1 MNATTVNTLNGE
13 QDPSNASDVRRC
25 SADFQSAVSQVSN
38 LRGNGTAD
46 DLQIG
51 NPRYGRLKT
60 CATGLAALLVL
71 PLLCLAAEAAGP
83 QVAAK
88 IERPEDL
95 TIPVILE
102 RINRLGPYE
111 APDLPLKT
119 NQNYAYSS
127 ADVEPFGAVKPF
139 KEHFL
144 IQMEYT
150 GSGRAIPEPEHL
162 DSVKIGFLGPI
173 MQTVSVATGG
183 ASHEEALGIAMLRAC
198 RLAIEEANAKGGYLK
213 RKIPFELC
221 VCNDNALWGA
231 SGSEVIHLAYRDNVW
246 AILGGIDGANT
257 HIAIR
262 VALKIEIPW
271 MTPGDLDPTYIET
284 NIPWVF
290 RCIGDDRQ
298 QNYILVDYLFRKVKY
313 QRVAILRSSNRY
325 GRFGVREIRDGARRL
340 NRPIVI
346 EMAHKVG
353 ATDFTMQL
361 DRIEAAKPEAIVYW
375 GDAEDAARVLN
386 AIRARGMKQPVLF
399 CDRAVSDDFLK
410 IAGLNAEGVLCTYP
424 WNPERKGPKLDAF
437 KKAFKQRW
445 GVGPDTYAAHAYDGI
460 NMLIWAIQTA
470 GLNRAKIRD
479 VLAYRAEPFPGVT
492 GDIPL
497 SSALDDAGEVFL
509 AIREKGKWV
518 YHSRDDLGIP
528 RGKVIEKPRA
538 EREQASVE

>member
-1 MNATTVNTLNGE
+1 MNTSELNLGR
-13 QDPSNASDVRRC
+13 PSLVGLVALFMLN
-25 SADFQSAVSQVSN
+25 
-38 LRGNGTAD
+38 
-46 DLQIG
+46 
-51 NPRYGRLKT
+51 
-60 CATGLAALLVL
+60 LAAAS
-71 PLLCLAAEAAGP
+71 LAAAEMGAGAR
-83 QVAAK
+83 QQK

-95 TIPVILE
+95 TLPCILE
-102 RINRLGPYE
+102 RINSVGPYE

-127 ADVEPFGAVKPF
+127 ADVEPFGAVKPY

-144 IQMEYT
+144 VQMEYT
-150 GSGRAIPEPEHL
+150 GSGRAVPEPERV

-183 ASHEEALGIAMLRAC
+183 ASHEESLGIAMLRAC
-198 RLAIEEANAKGGYLK
+198 RLAIEEVNAKGGYLK

-221 VCNDNALWGA
+221 VRNDNALWGA
-231 SGSEVIHLAYRDNVW
+231 SGSEVIHLAYKDNVW
-246 AILGGIDGANT
+246 AILGGVDGANT

-298 QNYILVDYLFRKVKY
+298 QNYLLVDYLFRKLNC
-313 QRVAILRSSNRY
+313 QRVAILRSGNRY

-340 NRPIVI
+340 GRPVVI

-353 ATDFTMQL
+353 VTDFTMLL

-375 GDAEDAARVLN
+375 GDGVDAGNVLN
-386 AIRARGMKQPVLF
+386 AIRARGTKQPVFF
-399 CDRAVSDDFLK
+399 CDRAVSEEFLK
-410 IAGLNAEGVLCTYP
+410 IAGKNAEGVVCTFP
-424 WNPERKGPKLDAF
+424 WNPDRKDPKLDAF
-437 KKAFKQRW
+437 KQAFKQRW
-445 GVGPDTYAAHAYDGI
+445 GVEPDTYAAHAYDGI
-460 NMLIWAIQTA
+460 KMIIWAIQTA

-479 VLAYRAEPFPGVT
+479 VLAYRPDPFPGVT

-509 AIREKGKWV
+509 TRYENGRWKYYSRE
-518 YHSRDDLGIP
+518 DLGIP
-528 RGKVIEKPRA
+528 RGEVIEKMRV
-538 EREQASVE
+538 EREEASVK

>member
-1 MNATTVNTLNGE
+1 MNLGKFNLDRPMLG
-13 QDPSNASDVRRC
+13 SL
-25 SADFQSAVSQVSN
+25 AVLFMLSLEAPPV
-38 LRGNGTAD
+38 T
-46 DLQIG
+46 
-51 NPRYGRLKT
+51 
-60 CATGLAALLVL
+60 
-71 PLLCLAAEAAGP
+71 AAEPEATAPPG
-83 QVAAK
+83 K
-88 IERPEDL
+88 IERAEDL
-95 TIPVILE
+95 TIPTILD

-119 NQNYAYSS
+119 NKNYAYSS

-144 IQMEYT
+144 VQMEYT
-150 GSGRAIPEPEHL
+150 GSGRAIEEPEHL

-183 ASHEEALGIAMLRAC
+183 ASHEESLGIAMLRAC

-213 RKIPFELC
+213 RRIPFELC
-221 VCNDNALWGA
+221 VRNDNALWGA
-231 SGSEVIHLAYRDNVW
+231 SGSEVIHLAYKDNVW
-246 AILGGIDGANT
+246 AILGGVDGANT

-262 VALKIEIPW
+262 VSLKIEIPW

-298 QNYILVDYLFRKVKY
+298 QNYILVDYLLRKMNY
-313 QRVAILRSSNRY
+313 RRVAILRASNRY
-325 GRFGVREIRDGARRL
+325 GRFGVREIRDSARRL
-340 NRPIVI
+340 NRPVPI

-361 DRIEAAKPEAIVYW
+361 DRIEEANPDAIVYW
-375 GDAEDAARVLN
+375 GDAVDAGNVLN
-386 AIRARGMKQPVLF
+386 AIRARGMKQPICF
-399 CDRAVSDDFLK
+399 CDRAVSDEFLK
-410 IAGLNAEGVLCTYP
+410 IAGKNAEGVICTYP
-424 WNPERKGPKLDAF
+424 WNPDRSDPKLAAF
-437 KKAFKQRW
+437 REAFRARW
-445 GVGPDTYAAHAYDGI
+445 GAEPDTYAAHAYDGI

-479 VLAYRAEPFPGVT
+479 VLAYRAQPFPGVT

-509 AIREKGKWV
+509 AFRQNGKWI
-518 YHSRDDLGIP
+518 YRSREDLGIP
-528 RGKVIEKPRA
+528 RGKVIDKPRV
-538 EREQASVE
+538 EREQASVK